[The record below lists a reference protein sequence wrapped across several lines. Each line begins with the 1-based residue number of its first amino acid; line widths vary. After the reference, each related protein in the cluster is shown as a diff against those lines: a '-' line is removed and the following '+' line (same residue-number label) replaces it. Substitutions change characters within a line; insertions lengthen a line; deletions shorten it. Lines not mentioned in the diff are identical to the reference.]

1 MPSDERGPGKPGIGT
16 EDAVLSG
23 SQAAKRVL
31 ITGLS
36 TYWGGRLAE
45 AIESSPGVEA
55 IVGVDS
61 REPTRELQRTEFV
74 RVGAEHSLIEKI
86 VRAAGIDTVIDTR
99 LMVDSTGGR
108 PGSSSIHEHNVIG
121 TLNILAACSA
131 ADSPVRKFI
140 FKSSGLFYGAARDDP
155 AFFTEDLVRGH
166 RPRTGIERDVAE
178 VEAAVGDFR
187 VRRPE
192 VAVTVLRFANILGAE
207 VDTAFIRLLGLPMV
221 PMIAGFDP
229 RLQFVDETDVVHALE
244 HVAFND
250 LPGTYNVA
258 ADGVLA
264 LSEVASL
271 LGKRPLPLI
280 PPWGTGLATAG
291 LRRLGLSIPPE
302 MLDQLRFGRGM
313 DNRVFKSTGFHF
325 RHTSRESVLRLRGR
339 FRMLP
344 VAAGTRNPY
353 RYEPEVEEF
362 LRRSPNVLARQGK
375 PEEGPARLDR
385 PPDDR

>member
-1 MPSDERGPGKPGIGT
+1 MSVT
-16 EDAVLSG
+16 EPAR
-23 SQAAKRVL
+23 RVL
-31 ITGLS
+31 VTGLS

-45 AIESSPGVEA
+45 AIESFPDVEA
-55 IVGVDS
+55 VIGVDS
-61 REPTRELQRTEFV
+61 REPTRELDRTEFV

-86 VRAAGIDTVIDTR
+86 VRAAGIDTVVDTR
-99 LMVDSTGGR
+99 LMVDSTGRSGD
-108 PGSSSIHEHNVIG
+108 SSSIHEHNVIG

-140 FKSSGLFYGAARDDP
+140 FKSSALFYGAAQDDP
-155 AFFTEDLVRGH
+155 AFFTEDMVRGH
-166 RPRTGIERDVAE
+166 RPRTQVERDVTE
-178 VEAAVGDFR
+178 VEAAVADFR

-192 VAVTVLRFANILGAE
+192 VAVTVLRFPNVLGSE

-221 PMIAGFDP
+221 PSIAGFDP
-229 RLQFVDETDVVHALE
+229 RLQFIDEVDVVHALE

-264 LSEVASL
+264 LSEVTSL
-271 LGKRPLPLI
+271 LGKRTLPVI

-291 LRRLGLSIPPE
+291 LRRFGLSVPPE
-302 MLDQLRFGRGM
+302 MVDLLRFGRGM

-325 RHTSRESVLRLRGR
+325 RYTSRESVLRLRER
-339 FRMLP
+339 FRMFP
-344 VAAGTRNPY
+344 VAAGIRNPY

-362 LRRSPNVLARQGK
+362 LRRSPSVLNRESPSQSPG
-375 PEEGPARLDR
+375 EGD
-385 PPDDR
+385 

>member
-1 MPSDERGPGKPGIGT
+1 M
-16 EDAVLSG
+16 SG
-23 SQAAKRVL
+23 DDSAKRILV
-31 ITGLS
+31 TGLS
-36 TYWGGRLAE
+36 TYWGGRLA
-45 AIESSPGVEA
+45 AALESSPGVEA
-55 IVGVDS
+55 VVGVDS
-61 REPTRELQRTEFV
+61 REPTRELERTEFV

-99 LMVDSTGGR
+99 LVVDSTASTSG
-108 PGSSSIHEHNVIG
+108 SIHEHNVIG

-131 ADSPVRKFI
+131 ADSPVKKFI
-140 FKSSGLFYGAARDDP
+140 FKSSGMFYGAARDDP
-155 AFFTEDLVRGH
+155 AFFTEDMLRGH
-166 RPRTGIERDVAE
+166 RPRTAIERDVAE
-178 VEAAVGDFR
+178 VEAAVADFR
-187 VRRPE
+187 VRRPG
-192 VAVTVLRFANILGAE
+192 VAVTVLRFPNVLGIE
-207 VDTAFIRLLGLPMV
+207 VDTPLIRLLGLPFV

-229 RLQFVDETDVVHALE
+229 RLQFIDEIDVVHALE

-271 LGKRPLPLI
+271 LGKRALPVV
-280 PPWGTGLATAG
+280 PPWGTGLAAAG
-291 LRRLGLSIPPE
+291 LHRLGITIPPE

-325 RHTSRESVLRLRGR
+325 RHTSRESVLRLRER

-344 VAAGTRNPY
+344 VAAGIRNPY

-362 LRRSPNVLARQGK
+362 LRRSPSV
-375 PEEGPARLDR
+375 LDR
-385 PPDDR
+385 GTGSKHPEAPSDPPGQEG